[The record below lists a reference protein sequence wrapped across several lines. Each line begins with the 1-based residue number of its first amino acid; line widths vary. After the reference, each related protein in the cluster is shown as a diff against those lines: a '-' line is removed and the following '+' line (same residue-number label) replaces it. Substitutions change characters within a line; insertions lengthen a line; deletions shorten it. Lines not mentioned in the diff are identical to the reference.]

1 MTKDT
6 IKKKDQLGILAEN
19 MNSQF
24 GLIME
29 SFSVLTKQIKEVDE
43 RLSAKIDGVDQRLSA
58 KIDNFQ
64 TETNSKFETIFSYLS
79 TTDSHPKRIEGL
91 EKRMVTAEK
100 QLTKIK

>member
-1 MTKDT
+1 MAKEV

-24 GLIME
+24 GLVME

-64 TETNSKFETIFSYLS
+64 AETNSKFETVFNHLS
-79 TTDSHPKRIEGL
+79 ATDSQSGRIENHEKRI
-91 EKRMVTAEK
+91 VIIEK
-100 QLTKIK
+100 QLIKNK